1 MARFAPWRVGALDL
15 SRANGDELGDRRA
28 RRRWH
33 RLVGSTAPPNRRS
46 IEGPAAGA
54 REAAFPPAAA
64 AAVPGPRSARCR
76 AVFSTGAFSRRTCRA
91 TASRASFI
99 GSCDHGWHWIPTIDA
114 RMNTRGC
121 GFEWMAAPFLL
132 IMHSERFVFVLTTLS
147 FCLLPAVTFLLF
159 RELGVRARAAWAW
172 AWVLPTSYC
181 FLFQAGTLCTD
192 IVGAVFAMA
201 AVALALRARR
211 EKSFALFFYSVLSAA
226 LMTNQK
232 ASNLPLLLPIVVAW
246 GMNLPTLRQ
255 QWVRTSLA
263 LLLGLTVSFLPLA
276 VENRIHTGG
285 FTGLDAET
293 TIYRPAPPAVALA
306 ANAVLVTAYA
316 LTPPLLTPRGPG
328 ANVFEFFHSP
338 ALMDFL
344 RRNFE
349 GRYGM
354 LPKVTD
360 EDLGG
365 LGLGVTVLLLWRLG
379 VRTRGARAPELPG
392 ALDRRLVRIASDR
405 VARPVREVDSLCPAS
420 RAGRLLS
427 AGAHELSPGPGRG
440 PHGAS
445 ARMATGGGAAFP
457 ALPGLFCLLTST
469 PIWPLR
475 LAPFLERRLGQQRF
489 LRPLFET
496 YGTNPRMQSFY
507 TALPPP
513 ACPRRSPSLDCCGTR
528 DETELYYSG
537 SDRLARN
544 RACPTR

>member
-1 MARFAPWRVGALDL
+1 M
-15 SRANGDELGDRRA
+15 
-28 RRRWH
+28 
-33 RLVGSTAPPNRRS
+33 GSTAPPNGRS

-54 REAAFPPAAA
+54 REAAIPPAAA
-64 AAVPGPRSARCR
+64 AAVLVLALCTVSRGLFNWRFQPEDVQSYRVPRLLHW
-76 AVFSTGAFSRRTCRA
+76 VL
-91 TASRASFI
+91 
-99 GSCDHGWHWIPTIDA
+99 DHGWHWIPTIDA

-246 GMNLPTLRQ
+246 ARNLPTLRQ

-293 TIYRPAPPAVALA
+293 KIYRPAPPAVALA

-349 GRYGM
+349 GGYGM
-354 LPKVTD
+354 LPKVAD

-365 LGLGVTVLLLWRLG
+365 LGLGVTVLLVWRLG
-379 VRTRGARAPELPG
+379 VRTRGARAPELQG
-392 ALDRRLVRIASDR
+392 ALDRRLVRMASWIALL
-405 VARPVREVDSLCPAS
+405 SLCAKSTLFALP
-420 RAGRLLS
+420 RVL
-427 AGAHELSPGPGRG
+427 GAYYPLVIDQLSPGPGRG
-440 PHGAS
+440 PHGPS

-457 ALPGLFCLLTST
+457 ALPGPLLPSDQHADLAASARPLPGA
-469 PIWPLR
+469 PIGR
-475 LAPFLERRLGQQRF
+475 KRF
-489 LRPLFET
+489 LRPLFDT
-496 YGTNPRMQSFY
+496 YGSNPRVQDFY
-507 TALPPP
+507 TALAASLPPQE
-513 ACPRRSPSLDCCGTR
+513 PSLDCRATGTKPSCTTGSRSARAKSSTSSPVTIGFLLSRRIHYVLVSTGLAKDR
-528 DETELYYSG
+528 DQFANAWAP
-537 SDRLARN
+537 R
-544 RACPTR
+544 